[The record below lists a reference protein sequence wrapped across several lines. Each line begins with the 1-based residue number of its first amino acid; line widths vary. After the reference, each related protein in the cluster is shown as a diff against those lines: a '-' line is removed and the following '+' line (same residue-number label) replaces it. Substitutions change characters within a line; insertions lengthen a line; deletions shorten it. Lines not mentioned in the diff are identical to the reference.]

1 MALIPTL
8 HLFSHDYNPQEILRE
23 VGDYHRS
30 GGDVLFGTDVG
41 FLPDHDPTDE
51 FIQMMRVGLTWREI
65 LASLTTTPAAR
76 FGEASKRGRVAS
88 GLDADLLVLAH
99 DPAADVRAFADVVE
113 VIREGRTIFRKSDS
127 DDKR

>member
-1 MALIPTL
+1 
-8 HLFSHDYNPQEILRE
+8 
-23 VGDYHRS
+23 
-30 GGDVLFGTDVG
+30 VLFGTDAG
-41 FLPDHDPTDE
+41 FLPDYDPTDE
-51 FIQMMRVGLTWREI
+51 FIQMMRAGLTWREI

-88 GLDADLLVLAH
+88 GLDADLVVLAH
-99 DPAADVRAFADVVE
+99 DPAADVGAFADVVE